1 MIFQPELLQ
10 TLNKDSLEKIDKISW
25 EIKDD
30 IGIITLNNPPENY
43 LVRPDFVSL
52 EMLQKWTSYDYLK
65 GIMITGAGKHFS
77 GGGKLENLF
86 EMIRTMENVA
96 QKIEQGKAVL
106 DHLESLDIP
115 VLAAIQGICFGGG
128 LEIALACHIRVCTEN
143 SLFAFPEINHQVM
156 PGLGGTVRLQEQS
169 GFPASLKMI
178 LSGDMI
184 NAEDA
189 LEMKIVDFIVTKQKL
204 FDFSFSFLQKM
215 TRDRPLKVIHSV
227 MKALKNGKN
236 LNSSDAMK
244 EETRLFC
251 ELAMDEGHRRNLA
264 E

>member
-1 MIFQPELLQ
+1 MQM
-10 TLNKDSLEKIDKISW
+10 EKIDKITW
-25 EIKDD
+25 EIKND

-43 LVRPDFVSL
+43 LIKPDFVPL
-52 EMLQKWTSYDYLK
+52 EVLQQWTSYDYLK

-86 EMIRTMENVA
+86 EMIRSLENVSE
-96 QKIEQGKAVL
+96 KIEKGKAVL
-106 DHLESLDIP
+106 DHLENLDIP

-143 SLFAFPEINHQVM
+143 SLFAFPEVNHQLM
-156 PGLGGTVRLQEQS
+156 PGLGGTVRMEKQA
-169 GFPASLKMI
+169 GFKESLKMI

-189 LEMKIVDFIVTKQKL
+189 LEMKIIDFIVSKQKL
-204 FDFSFSFLQKM
+204 FDFSFQFLQNI
-215 TRDRPLKVIHSV
+215 TRDRPVKVIHAV
-227 MKALKNGKN
+227 MSALKNAK
-236 LNSSDAMK
+236 SMTPAEAFR

-251 ELAMDEGHRRNLA
+251 ELAIAEAQRRKLS

>member
-1 MIFQPELLQ
+1 M
-10 TLNKDSLEKIDKISW
+10 EKIDKISW
-25 EIKDD
+25 EIKND
-30 IGIITLNNPPENY
+30 IGIITLDNPPENY
-43 LVRPDFVSL
+43 LFRPDFVPL
-52 EMLQKWTSYDYLK
+52 EILHKWTSYDYLK

-86 EMIRTMENVA
+86 DMIRSMENVSE
-96 QKIEQGKAVL
+96 KLEQGKAVL
-106 DHLESLDIP
+106 SHLENLDIP

-143 SLFAFPEINHQVM
+143 ALFAFPEVNNQIM
-156 PGLGGTVRLQEQS
+156 PGLGGTLRMHEQA

-189 LEMKIVDFIVTKQKL
+189 LEMKIVDYIVSKQKL
-204 FDFSFSFLQKM
+204 FDYSFNFLMKM
-215 TRDRPLKVIHSV
+215 THDRPLKVIHAV

-236 LNSSDAMK
+236 LNSADALK

-251 ELAMDEGHRRNLA
+251 ELAMDEAHRRNMA

>member
-1 MIFQPELLQ
+1 M
-10 TLNKDSLEKIDKISW
+10 EKIDKISW
-25 EIKDD
+25 EIIDD

-65 GIMITGAGKHFS
+65 GILITGAGKHFS

-86 EMIRTMENVA
+86 EMIRSMENVPE
-96 QKIEQGKAVL
+96 KIEEGKAVM
-106 DHLESLDIP
+106 DHLENLNIP

-143 SLFAFPEINHQVM
+143 ALFAFPEINHNMM
-156 PGLGGTVRLQEQS
+156 PGLGGTVRIQEPA
-169 GFPASLKMI
+169 GF
-178 LSGDMI
+178 LSALRLVLGGDMI

-227 MKALKNGKN
+227 MQALKNGKN
-236 LNSSDAMK
+236 LTSSEAMK

-251 ELAMDEGHRRNLA
+251 ELAMEEAHRRNLA